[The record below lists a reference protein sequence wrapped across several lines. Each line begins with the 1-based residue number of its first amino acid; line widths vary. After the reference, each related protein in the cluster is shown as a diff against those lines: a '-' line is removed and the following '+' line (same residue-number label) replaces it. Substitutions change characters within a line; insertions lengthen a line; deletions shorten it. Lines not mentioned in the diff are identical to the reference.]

1 MTLDKTATAN
11 YSTMSDLSSN
21 VPKVRLHDTMLNI
34 KSKTGHEE
42 VPPRRREKSSNLSTN
57 SEIRNMIRTFETDI
71 NELNEQ
77 SLNKCQSLFASIENN
92 I

>member
-42 VPPRRREKSSNLSTN
+42 VPPTRREQSRMLSTTN
-57 SEIRNMIRTFETDI
+57 KFNTVAINFEKK
-71 NELNEQ
+71 
-77 SLNKCQSLFASIENN
+77 KCMRKVTYHCTYDRAF
-92 I
+92 